1 MIIAYSLNITDNDS
15 YMYGSG
21 SQLFEIL
28 PKSHVCPFCSYKKSL
43 DWDNP
48 FFELKKPYFD
58 FSYTYDGICIVSQK
72 VRDFIFRF
80 HYENDIELVKLKKF
94 PDFYTFLP
102 RRSIAFDSV
111 RRKTKF
117 KNLCKVCGFYES
129 VIGATPVFLKDV
141 LIPFEKG
148 FYKTDLQFGSGNE
161 KSPILLVSPQTK
173 EELISEKFIGIT
185 FQEVNL

>member
-15 YMYGSG
+15 YMYGSD

-94 PDFYTFLP
+94 PD
-102 RRSIAFDSV
+102 SILSRHVD
-111 RRKTKF
+111 
-117 KNLCKVCGFYES
+117 
-129 VIGATPVFLKDV
+129 
-141 LIPFEKG
+141 
-148 FYKTDLQFGSGNE
+148 Q
-161 KSPILLVSPQTK
+161 
-173 EELISEKFIGIT
+173 
-185 FQEVNL
+185 